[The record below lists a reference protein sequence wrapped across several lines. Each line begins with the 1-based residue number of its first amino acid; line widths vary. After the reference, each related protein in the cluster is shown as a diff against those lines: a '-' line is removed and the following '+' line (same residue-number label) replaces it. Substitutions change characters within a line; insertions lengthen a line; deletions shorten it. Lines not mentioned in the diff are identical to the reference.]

1 MNVTLEL
8 DEAASEVLAELQTLT
23 GLSLSRI
30 FSCALSV
37 LLWAVK
43 QGMSGRIVASMNE
56 SERSYRELDLSAL
69 KQKRRRAA

>member
-1 MNVTLEL
+1 MNITLEL

-37 LLWAVK
+37 MLWVVR
-43 QGMSGRIVASMNE
+43 QGMSGRIVASVNE
-56 SERSYRELDLSAL
+56 SERSYRELELSAL
-69 KQKRRRAA
+69 TQKRRRAA